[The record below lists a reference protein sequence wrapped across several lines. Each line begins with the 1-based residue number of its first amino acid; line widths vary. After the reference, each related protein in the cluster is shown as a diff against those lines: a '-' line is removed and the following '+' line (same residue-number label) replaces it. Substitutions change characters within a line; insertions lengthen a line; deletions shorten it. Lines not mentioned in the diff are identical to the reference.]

1 MASPSS
7 TFAAL
12 RPALPILLGAALM
25 LSLAMGMRQSLG
37 IFIPPITG
45 DLSLSVSDFT
55 IAIALQ
61 NLVWGIAQP
70 FTGALVTR
78 IGFRPIMLAGAALYA
93 LGMVMFTLAQGLM
106 TIILSA
112 GFAVGIAMAC
122 TGSAVAMAASVRPVP
137 PAMRSLVLGMVSAVG
152 SIGAMLAAPLGQ
164 YVMQAWDWRMGAACF
179 VVLALAMLP
188 AAWFAGRVDAQAPLP
203 PSPIPDGSDGSARA
217 VLRLAR
223 RNVPFVVMALA
234 YFVCGMQL
242 VFISTHLPTYL
253 NICGMDPMLS
263 AQALAVIGGFNA
275 LGSLFF
281 GWAGGR
287 WNKQGLLGMIY
298 ILRSLTLVG
307 FFWTW
312 PTPESTLVFS
322 AIMGFLWLGVVPL
335 VSGWIAQTFGL
346 KWQAMLAGVAFCS
359 HQLGSF
365 VGAIGGGL
373 VYDHLNS
380 YSLAWQ
386 VGAAIGLTA
395 GVVQIVVA
403 YLPTKPPPAALVA
416 G

>member
-1 MASPSS
+1 MTSPTS

-12 RPALPILLGAALM
+12 RPALPILIGAALM

-37 IFIPPITG
+37 IFIPPVVS
-45 DLSLSVSDFT
+45 DLRISISDFT
-55 IAIALQ
+55 IAVAIQ

-78 IGFRPIMLAGAALYA
+78 VGFKPIMLAGAAIYA
-93 LGMVMFTLAQGLM
+93 CAMLMFMLAQGLLSV
-106 TIILSA
+106 ILSA
-112 GFAVGIAMAC
+112 GIAVGIAMAC
-122 TGSAVAMAASVRPVP
+122 TGSAVAMAASVRPVA
-137 PAMRSLVLGMVSAVG
+137 PAMRSMVLGLVSAVG
-152 SIGAMLAAPLGQ
+152 SLGAMIAAPLGQ
-164 YVMQAWDWRMGAACF
+164 TFMQAWDWRVGAAFF

-188 AAWFAGRVDAQAPLP
+188 AAWFAGRVDALAPPP
-203 PSPIPDGSDGSARA
+203 PSPLPDGNDGSARA
-217 VLRLAR
+217 VLRQAR
-223 RNVPFVVMALA
+223 RNAPFVVMAIA

-242 VFISTHLPTYL
+242 VFIATHLPTYL
-253 NICGMDPMLS
+253 SICGMDPMLS

-298 ILRSLTLVG
+298 ILRSIALVV

-395 GVVQIVVA
+395 GILQLTVA
-403 YLPTKPPPAALVA
+403 YMPRRPPDLPLPA
-416 G
+416 